1 MKAIAEI
8 LYTEPIF
15 SNKMTKEEVIN
26 QLESSTVIF
35 LSTFST
41 NESKSILICSETKEY
56 PSSTD
61 EIDKYC
67 RLDENDLDLIDMSH
81 CNLLV
86 LNCYSTLYHKPRIE
100 LAKKFLSK
108 GCKSILIVLSP
119 LTDDLMTVFYSEFFE
134 NLRKN
139 ETISIAYLHAVDKL
153 ASVFKDSPNHESI
166 FRMLNASFCLIG
178 TQNIKL
184 HINEIAQSMI
194 QSKVDKILDNI
205 STNESINHLNLESK
219 NAALTSNFST
229 NLEKT
234 LNQLQVLIKFLLNH
248 LIEDSIRFKSFKQ
261 NSDFKYLFYIL
272 NDLIGKSIFYIKTKK
287 ILPEQVNQI
296 VEDNKNAINLLKCLG
311 FNVQENTVVKI
322 RDEKDKKFILFPD
335 YRHLDLNLRIS
346 HVMSSLNELCFP
358 SPQPINSDVRNFN
371 ESNENVHG
379 SSNYINLSDPTDEVI
394 NLRIKSIVYNLQAL
408 LPVEN
413 KQLLTCIIDIIA
425 LTKFSPEIALSLS
438 DYSIFYALNFYQT
451 QTNLTNR
458 KFIHLIDKDFDK
470 WNYTKNP
477 NEFNSTDLISINLAN
492 NKIKLSTNNKV
503 LNFLVS
509 IGYEIIGQWL
519 RFNDI
524 EFNRKM
530 IDLMI
535 KIFTSFTLDR
545 DMSLYKEL
553 NINVL
558 GQRSPGLN
566 RSSSNL
572 YSSDSIKNSSDDKV
586 KFSNLSKKS

>member
-1 MKAIAEI
+1 MKVVAEI

-26 QLESSTVIF
+26 QLESSNVIF

-56 PSSTD
+56 PSSID

-67 RLDENDLDLIDMSH
+67 RLDINDLDLIDMSH

-100 LAKKFLSK
+100 LAKKFLSQ
-108 GCKSILIVLSP
+108 GCKSVLIVLSP

-134 NLRKN
+134 NVRKK
-139 ETISIAYLHAVDKL
+139 ETISLAYLHAVEKL
-153 ASVFKDSPNHESI
+153 ASVFKDSQNHESI

-184 HINEIAQSMI
+184 SIDEIAQSMI
-194 QSKVDKILDNI
+194 QTKVDKILDTIN
-205 STNESINHLNLESK
+205 TNENVNYLNLETK
-219 NAALTSNFST
+219 HANLTSNFST

-234 LNQLQVLIKFLLNH
+234 LNQLQILIKFLLNN
-248 LIEDSIRFKSFKQ
+248 LIEDSIKLKSFQQ
-261 NSDFKYLFYIL
+261 NSNSKYLFYTL

-287 ILPEQVNQI
+287 ILPEQVTQL
-296 VEDNKNAINLLKCLG
+296 VEDNKNAVNILKCLG
-311 FNVQENTVVKI
+311 FNIQENTIVKI

-346 HVMSSLNELCFP
+346 HVMSSLIELCF
-358 SPQPINSDVRNFN
+358 SNSQPNNDEAKNVKESKEEIHNS
-371 ESNENVHG
+371 
-379 SSNYINLSDPTDEVI
+379 SSYINLTDPVGDTI
-394 NLRIKSIVYNLQAL
+394 NLRIKTIVYNLQAL
-408 LPVEN
+408 MPIEN
-413 KQLLTCIIDIIA
+413 KQLLTCLIDIIA
-425 LTKFSPEIALSLS
+425 LTKFSPEISLS
-438 DYSIFYALNFYQT
+438 MSDFSIFYALNFYQT
-451 QTNLTNR
+451 QTKLTNR

-470 WNYTKNP
+470 WNYKKNP
-477 NEFNSTDLISINLAN
+477 NESNKTDLFTLSQLSK
-492 NKIKLSTNNKV
+492 KIKLTTNNKV

-509 IGYEIIGQWL
+509 IGFEVIGGWL

-524 EFNRKM
+524 EFNRKI

-535 KIFTSFTLDR
+535 KFFTSFTLDR

-566 RSSSNL
+566 RGSSNL
-572 YSSDSIKNSSDDKV
+572 QSEDLIKNSYKDRVNIEILDT
-586 KFSNLSKKS
+586 